1 MMDGLDAQAA
11 SGSVEDDRRLRVMAY
26 NDALTLLKAQP
37 LPAGMDPAD
46 AFARLYRTLLGAHR
60 HVQHGEPQAEPLAF
74 AAR

>member
-1 MMDGLDAQAA
+1 MQGLDAQAG

-46 AFARLYRTLLGAHR
+46 AFGRLYRALLGAHR
-60 HVQHGEPQAEPLAF
+60 HVQNGEPQEEPVAF
-74 AAR
+74 SAR